1 MYVYKDV
8 CSLTKQCASTDLNVH
23 LQRFMYTANKV
34 EILQIWRYTFKDECT
49 FKKFMSLL
57 NTELNIHL

>member
-8 CSLTKQCASTDLNVH
+8 RSLTKQRASTDLNVY

-34 EILQIWRYTFKDECT
+34 EILQI
-49 FKKFMSLL
+49 
-57 NTELNIHL
+57 

>member
-8 CSLTKQCASTDLNVH
+8 CSLTKQCVSTDLNVH

-34 EILQIWRYTFKDECT
+34 EILQI
-49 FKKFMSLL
+49 
-57 NTELNIHL
+57 